1 MPSADKT
8 VIFINYRRSDA
19 GWPAGYLYEKLQA
32 AFGADRVFLD
42 VRNIDAGDE
51 FTAEIKAQLE
61 RAAALLVL
69 IGNSWIGAQDGLGRI
84 RLHQKND
91 WVRREIRRALKRAGC
106 RVVPVLLDDT
116 DLPGKEDALPKDI
129 TKLLK
134 RQSIRVRQAS
144 MEADTNALIKVLEKS
159 GFQVLRQSL
168 TSTKP
173 DVRVKVNLGLGSRY
187 DGVPQR
193 FLSIKVENHSP
204 LALFM
209 GSIELRLK
217 DGRLLYVP
225 KDSVTGEYQ
234 KRRKLDPGESFTL
247 NMATDI
253 VARKVNPKDLV
264 CAVVKDDI
272 NRSYESDK
280 FFKPLILGFFDDDSV
295 R

>member
-1 MPSADKT
+1 MPSADDT

-42 VRNIDAGDE
+42 KRNIDAGDE
-51 FTAEIKAQLE
+51 FTGEIKAQLE
-61 RAAALLVL
+61 SAAALLVL
-69 IGNSWIGAQDGLGRI
+69 IGSSWTRAQDGLGRI

-91 WVRREIRRALKRAGC
+91 WVRREIRTALKKGSC
-106 RVVPVLLDDT
+106 RVVPVLLDDAV
-116 DLPGKEDALPKDI
+116 LPGKEDALPKDI
-129 TKLLK
+129 SKLLN
-134 RQSIRVRQAS
+134 RQSIRLRQAS
-144 MEADTNALIKVLEKS
+144 MEADTNALIQVLKKS
-159 GFQVLRQSL
+159 GLQFLTQS

-209 GSIELRLK
+209 GNIELRLK
-217 DGRLLYVP
+217 DGRLAYVP

-234 KRRKLDPGESFTL
+234 KRRELDPGESFTL
-247 NMATDI
+247 NIATDV
-253 VARKVNPKDLV
+253 VAKKLNPKDLV
-264 CAVVKDDI
+264 CAVVTDDI
-272 NRSYESDK
+272 NRVYESDK
-280 FFKPLILGFFDDDSV
+280 FFEPLLLGFFDDASV
-295 R
+295 G